1 MVLYEGVGLNHDIYP
16 RRTQGEAPQAVGAT
30 VLLVSDGEEPR
41 TLPDE
46 PFRKAGLTTA
56 RAASLAEAKALCSSL
71 RPCLVFLPLKVAG
84 EPTAPILGHC
94 LGRDGAPVVV
104 VIASHDEINAAAEA
118 MRAGAFDCLFLPFSP
133 GRLTKTI
140 DAALEAMPTPIP
152 PRSAPAAPRAAGD
165 AASEPGPMRVLAAS
179 SDLRALLA
187 RARTLAASQAPVI
200 VTGEVGTGKSLFA
213 HEIRAASPRAHRPL
227 VTLDAPTLTA
237 EQLDAAGQIG
247 AAEGTLVIEEICEL
261 DGALQ
266 SRLLALIDGRVGNPG
281 APRIVAT
288 TRHDPRLAI
297 DDGRLNAA
305 LYYRLN
311 VATLAL
317 PPLRGRSED
326 IGLIARTRLADFARA
341 EGREITGFSDAAM
354 ELLAAHDWPGN
365 TRELVNL
372 VWSLVLT
379 QDGPEVSPDALP
391 FEIVDPAPARET
403 AAPASDGTS
412 LVGLSLAEIERRV
425 IEATIAAEG
434 GSVPRAARVLDVSPS
449 TLYRKREAWTKDPHA

>member
-1 MVLYEGVGLNHDIYP
+1 MNHDIYP
-16 RRTQGEAPQAVGAT
+16 RRKQGEVPQATGAT
-30 VLLVSDGEEPR
+30 VLVVSDGEDLR

-56 RAASLAEAKALCSSL
+56 RAACLAEGKALCSTL
-71 RPCLVFLPLKVAG
+71 RPGLVFLPLVVGG
-84 EPTAPILGHC
+84 EPTAPLLGQC
-94 LGRDGAPVVV
+94 LGREGAPVVV
-104 VIASHDEINAAAEA
+104 VVASHDEINAAAEA
-118 MRAGAFDCLFLPFSP
+118 MRAGAFDCLFMPFST

-140 DAALEAMPTPIP
+140 DAALKAMPIP
-152 PRSAPAAPRAAGD
+152 PRAAPPASRAAED
-165 AASEPGPMRVLAAS
+165 ASGEPGSARVLAAS
-179 SDLRALLA
+179 PDLRALLA

-213 HEIRAASPRAHRPL
+213 REIRAASPRAQHPL

-237 EQLDAAGQIG
+237 DQLDAAGRSG
-247 AAEGTLVIEEICEL
+247 TGEGTLVIEEICEL

-266 SRLLALIDGRVGNPG
+266 SQLLALIDERAGKPG
-281 APRIVAT
+281 APRIIAT

-311 VATLAL
+311 VTTLAL
-317 PPLRGRSED
+317 PPLRGRRED
-326 IGLIARTRLADFARA
+326 IALIARTRLADFARA
-341 EGREITGFSDAAM
+341 EGRAITGFSEAAL
-354 ELLAAHDWPGN
+354 ELLAAHGWPGN
-365 TRELVNL
+365 TRELINL

-379 QDGPEVSPDALP
+379 QVGPEITPDALP
-391 FEIVDPAPARET
+391 AEILNPSPARDN
-403 AAPASDGTS
+403 AAKGSDETS

-449 TLYRKREAWTKDPHA
+449 TLYRKREAWTKTP